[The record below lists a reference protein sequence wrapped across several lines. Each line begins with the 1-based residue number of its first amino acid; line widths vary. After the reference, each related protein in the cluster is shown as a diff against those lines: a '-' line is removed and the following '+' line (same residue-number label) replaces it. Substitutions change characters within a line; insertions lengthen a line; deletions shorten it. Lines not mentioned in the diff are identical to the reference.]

1 MERFA
6 FQYFEKK
13 GKWRYKKLREPK
25 IWKFRQKV
33 LRQERPLE
41 GYVFVAV
48 DETGEDV
55 MSDEICRRNNGKQK
69 RMRGGRSVQ
78 LPDWVLNKI
87 KRQHI
92 CLLYTSP
99 SPRDLSTSRMPS
111 SA

>member
-55 MSDEICRRNNGKQK
+55 MSHEIYLSSKQWKTGKKEAWRPKCADRRLG
-69 RMRGGRSVQ
+69 
-78 LPDWVLNKI
+78 
-87 KRQHI
+87 
-92 CLLYTSP
+92 
-99 SPRDLSTSRMPS
+99 
-111 SA
+111 